1 MHPESIFDEP
11 PASGPRPSKGEP
23 DTVEPYRLTSSDF
36 PAGQLVAGKYRVER
50 WIGEGAM
57 GVVLAATHL
66 GLDETVAI
74 KLIRP
79 DAQRS
84 ADMLARFAKEA
95 KIAARIRSE
104 HVPRVLDV
112 GVAEPFGPYIVM
124 EYLEG
129 RTLAELLDAEG
140 KLDVPQAVEY
150 VLQGCEALAA
160 AHAIGVIHR
169 DIKPGN
175 LFVTK
180 HGQLEVV
187 KLLDFG
193 ISKAALTGRV
203 FGNDLALNETGH
215 VMGTPMYMSPEQIR
229 SAPDI
234 DSRTDIWSLGVVIYE
249 LVTGKTAFI
258 AESMT
263 EICAQIL
270 EGPVPQLEALDQQSR
285 ALQDV
290 IQRCLSRDRAE
301 RFQTVADVAAA
312 LLPLASDSA
321 RLYAARSS
329 CLLRASSL
337 DLTRASK
344 SSTSGEAPPQLASRK
359 PERTLRAAGL
369 LGGVLALVGLG
380 IFSAPTLGTSNPELS
395 APTLGTSSPELA
407 LRSAEVEAHA
417 VPTLRERQREAS
429 GPSLAPEAELST
441 SRAEPASS
449 VNGAVLANAPL
460 PEGRPGATRLRLAVP
475 AEMPADANAREA
487 RAGRMRL
494 VHRPSRMRLV
504 GLNQERR

>member
-11 PASGPRPSKGEP
+11 PASGLRPSNGGP
-23 DTVEPYRLTSSDF
+23 APAEPYRLTPSEF
-36 PAGQLVAGKYRVER
+36 PAGQIIAGKYRVER
-50 WIGEGAM
+50 WVGEGAM
-57 GVVLAATHL
+57 GVVLGATHL

-84 ADMLARFAKEA
+84 TEMLSRFAKEA

-112 GVAEPFGPYIVM
+112 GVSEPFGPYIVM

-129 RTLAELLDAEG
+129 RSLAELLELES
-140 KLDVPQAVEY
+140 KLEVRRAVEY
-150 VLQGCEALAA
+150 VLQACEALAA

-175 LFVTK
+175 LFITK

-234 DSRTDIWSLGVVIYE
+234 DSRTDIWSLGAVIYE

-270 EGPVPQLEALDQQSR
+270 EGPVPQLQALDQQGKT
-285 ALQDV
+285 LQDV
-290 IQRCLSRDRAE
+290 INRCLTRDRAE

-321 RLYAARSS
+321 RLYADRSS
-329 CLLRASSL
+329 CILRASSL
-337 DLTRASK
+337 DLTRASR
-344 SSTSGEAPPQLASRK
+344 SLASEELAAPSQLASRK
-359 PERTLRAAGL
+359 PNRALRTAGL
-369 LGGVLALVGLG
+369 LAGVLAATGLAM
-380 IFSAPTLGTSNPELS
+380 FSAPTVGAPSSELGSRSELGEPTHRPE
-395 APTLGTSSPELA
+395 PELA
-407 LRSAEVEAHA
+407 QRSLVA
-417 VPTLRERQREAS
+417 L
-429 GPSLAPEAELST
+429 EAESLT
-441 SRAEPASS
+441 YRAEPPT
-449 VNGAVLANAPL
+449 VNGAALTPASLEESRPPAPAL
-460 PEGRPGATRLRLAVP
+460 STAALSTAALSTAALSTPAVS
-475 AEMPADANAREA
+475 AERRARARETTA
-487 RAGRMRL
+487 SRMRL
-494 VHRPSRMRLV
+494 VQRPSRMRLV
-504 GLNQERR
+504 GLSEEKQ

>member
-1 MHPESIFDEP
+1 MHPQPIFDEP
-11 PASGPRPSKGEP
+11 PVSGLRPSNGEP
-23 DTVEPYRLTSSDF
+23 VPVEPYRLTPSEF
-36 PAGQLVAGKYRVER
+36 PAGQILAGKYRVER

-84 ADMLARFAKEA
+84 TDLLARFAKEA

-112 GVAEPFGPYIVM
+112 GVSEPFGPYIVM

-129 RTLAELLDAEG
+129 RSLGELLDAEG
-140 KLDVPQAVEY
+140 KLEVRRAVEY
-150 VLQGCEALAA
+150 VLQACEALAA

-175 LFVTK
+175 LFITK

-234 DSRTDIWSLGVVIYE
+234 DSRTDIWSLGAVIYE
-249 LVTGKTAFI
+249 LVTGKTAFV

-270 EGPVPQLEALDQQSR
+270 EGPVPQLEALDQQGK

-290 IQRCLSRDRAE
+290 VNRCLSRDRAE

-312 LLPLASDSA
+312 LIPLASDSA
-321 RLYAARSS
+321 RLYADRSS
-329 CLLRASSL
+329 CILRASGL
-337 DLTRASK
+337 ELTRASK
-344 SSTSGEAPPQLASRK
+344 ALAVEERAAPSAAASRK
-359 PERTLRAAGL
+359 PKRALRAAGL
-369 LGGVLALVGLG
+369 LGGIFAIGGLA
-380 IFSAPTLGTSNPELS
+380 IFSAPILGVPSSELASNSEEARPEPLSTRRPAPQAAS
-395 APTLGTSSPELA
+395 APVSLL
-407 LRSAEVEAHA
+407 
-417 VPTLRERQREAS
+417 LREADSPVFQPE
-429 GPSLAPEAELST
+429 PSSLTNGVE
-441 SRAEPASS
+441 AEPAPPQ
-449 VNGAVLANAPL
+449 NG
-460 PEGRPGATRLRLAVP
+460 RLRETPRPPLSAEAP
-475 AEMPADANAREA
+475 AEAMPPEA
-487 RAGRMRL
+487 RAGRLRL
-494 VHRPSRMRLV
+494 VRKPSRMRLV
-504 GLNQERR
+504 GLSDEQR